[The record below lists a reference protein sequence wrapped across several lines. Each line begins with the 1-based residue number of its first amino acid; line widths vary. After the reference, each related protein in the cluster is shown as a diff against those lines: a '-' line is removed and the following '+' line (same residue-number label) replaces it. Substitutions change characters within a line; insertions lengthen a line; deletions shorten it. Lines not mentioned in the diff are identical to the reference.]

1 MGWAPCGQETLS
13 PARRVYVSPSVSRHC
28 KTRDLSSCSH
38 RHVTTSSSDDP
49 YRQPVPA
56 GIATPNRDGDAET
69 PRGREAAKWHGSRPQ
84 GCEGC
89 REAARDAARPRGCE
103 GCREAARLR
112 GMPRGRKAARLRG
125 RPRGCDTAR
134 RRCGTPVRLGRKAAT
149 LQAVSLLVCEAASAQ
164 GRAGRAHVL
173 RSSCECTV
181 LPVCRVAR
189 LQVRACMGV
198 DMPTHPY
205 KELGCAG
212 N

>member
-1 MGWAPCGQETLS
+1 M
-13 PARRVYVSPSVSRHC
+13 SPSVSRHC
-28 KTRDLSSCSH
+28 KTRDLYPAQH
-38 RHVTTSSSDDP
+38 RHVTTIGNLCLQEW
-49 YRQPVPA
+49 QPRTVM
-56 GIATPNRDGDAET
+56 ATQKRREVERLRSGMA
-69 PRGREAAKWHGSRPQ
+69 RGRKAAK
-84 GCEGC
+84 
-89 REAARDAARPRGCE
+89 PRGCE

-164 GRAGRAHVL
+164 GRAGRAHML
-173 RSSCECTV
+173 RNSCECTV
-181 LPVCRVAR
+181 LPVCGVAR

-198 DMPTHPY
+198 DMPMHPHT
-205 KELGCAG
+205 ELGCAG